1 MTRAG
6 RGTAGCLRLRG
17 QMSRAR
23 RVAGPLKTR
32 AASGICHGVELVR
45 MAQKR
50 VPAQRLMD
58 TAEAGRV
65 VAFPI
70 GGAAFGMTGEHN
82 LR

>member
-1 MTRAG
+1 MEF
-6 RGTAGCLRLRG
+6 
-17 QMSRAR
+17 
-23 RVAGPLKTR
+23 
-32 AASGICHGVELVR
+32 ELVQ

-70 GGAAFGMTGEHN
+70 CGAAFGMTGEHN

>member
-1 MTRAG
+1 
-6 RGTAGCLRLRG
+6 
-17 QMSRAR
+17 
-23 RVAGPLKTR
+23 
-32 AASGICHGVELVR
+32 